1 MTDNKEPNRRNNNKW
16 LALINI
22 PIQMG
27 VIVFLFAWGGKWL
40 DAKYPNPHNLYV
52 KILTLVG
59 VAIAFYNLNRQLKEI
74 NRIDDQK

>member
-1 MTDNKEPNRRNNNKW
+1 MTDNQDPKKQTNNKW

-27 VIVFLFAWGGKWL
+27 AIIFLFAYFGNWL
-40 DAKYPNPHNLYV
+40 DSKYPNSQNVFV

-59 VAIAFYNLNRQLKEI
+59 VAIAFYNINRQLKDI
-74 NRIDDQK
+74 NKSS

>member
-1 MTDNKEPNRRNNNKW
+1 MQDNQNQKNRTNNKW

-27 VIVFLFAWGGKWL
+27 VIIFAFAYGGNWL
-40 DAKYPNPHNLYV
+40 DKKYPSGGGWYV

-59 VAIAFYNLNRQLKEI
+59 VAIAFYNINRQLKEI
-74 NRIDDQK
+74 NKSE